1 MEDIFKSGLLAFTLL
16 CTLAFASINL
26 NEREHT
32 GKESY
37 EKQIQQVIVADD
49 AAQLEKNKLRH

>member
-16 CTLAFASINL
+16 CALAFASVNL
-26 NEREHT
+26 NEREDA

-37 EKQIQQVIVADD
+37 EKQIQQVIVADN
-49 AAQLEKNKLRH
+49 AAKLEKNKLRH

>member
-16 CTLAFASINL
+16 CTLAFASVNL
-26 NEREHT
+26 NEREDA

-37 EKQIQQVIVADD
+37 EKQIQQVIVADN
-49 AAQLEKNKLRH
+49 AAKLEKNKLRH

>member
-16 CTLAFASINL
+16 CALAFASVNL
-26 NEREHT
+26 NEREDA

-37 EKQIQQVIVADD
+37 EKQIQQVIVADN